1 MKKNIICAGVI
12 VLILAASAAFIAL
25 QNSGEDKQRWAY
37 VYSDD
42 VLVNTISLND
52 AAEPYTF
59 TVETADG
66 GYNVVSVKNGEIG
79 ISEASCPDLVC
90 VHTGYIHSSALPV
103 VCLPNKLVIRIG
115 GAPEDDGVDAVAK

>member
-1 MKKNIICAGVI
+1 MKKNIVCAVVI
-12 VLILAASAAFIAL
+12 ALIIAASAAWVAL
-25 QNSGEDKQRWAY
+25 RYYNDDTQRYAY

-42 VLVNTISLND
+42 VLVNTICLNEVT
-52 AAEPYTF
+52 EPYNF
-59 TVETADG
+59 TVNSPDG

-103 VCLPNKLVIRIG
+103 VCLPNKLVIEIG
-115 GAPEDDGVDAVAK
+115 GAPDDEVDAVAK